1 MGGSTSAGPL
11 SSRPGRPSSPWMNPS
26 EHRERRGAGSARAAA
41 ASLIVA
47 AAVLSLPAPAAA
59 QDTEWNR
66 YTLEDLAGVYVRAET
81 NQGCEGAG
89 ISAESVRMD
98 AVAAL
103 EAAEVP
109 LLSRREMLESPGLPE
124 LRVTLECG
132 GGVAGVVGY
141 SVSVRVQQATQ
152 MIRDTQI
159 TLSEAVT
166 WWTTGVGVAE
176 AGTTA
181 EALGAEL
188 LGRITA
194 FAEAFAA
201 ANAEEGGSD

>member
-1 MGGSTSAGPL
+1 MSGTASDGPTST
-11 SSRPGRPSSPWMNPS
+11 
-26 EHRERRGAGSARAAA
+26 RRGAALPAV
-41 ASLIVA
+41 VA
-47 AAVLSLPAPAAA
+47 AAILSLPTPAAA

-66 YTLEDLAGVYVRAET
+66 YTLEELVGVHVHAET
-81 NQGCEGAG
+81 NLGCEGAG
-89 ISAESVRMD
+89 VSAESIRAD
-98 AVAAL
+98 AEAAL

-109 LLSRREMLESPGLPE
+109 LLTEREMLESPGLPE

-141 SVSVRVQQATQ
+141 SVSVRMQQATQ
-152 MIRDTQI
+152 MIRDNQI

-176 AGTTA
+176 AGTVS

-188 LGRITA
+188 QARLTV
-194 FAEAFAA
+194 FADAFAA
-201 ANAEEGGSD
+201 ANAEEEGSG

>member
-1 MGGSTSAGPL
+1 MGRRAPDGPMSA
-11 SSRPGRPSSPWMNPS
+11 
-26 EHRERRGAGSARAAA
+26 RRGA
-41 ASLIVA
+41 ASLATVA
-47 AAVLSLPAPAAA
+47 AAMLCLPAPGSA

-66 YTLEDLAGVYVRAET
+66 YTLEDLVGVHVRAET

-89 ISAESVRMD
+89 LSAQSIRMD

-109 LLSRREMLESPGLPE
+109 LLTEREMLESPGIPE

-141 SVSVRVQQATQ
+141 SVSVRIQQATQ
-152 MIRDTQI
+152 MIRDNQI

-176 AGTTA
+176 AGTVA
-181 EALGAEL
+181 DALGTEL
-188 LGRITA
+188 RARLGVFADA
-194 FAEAFAA
+194 FAT
-201 ANAEEGGSD
+201 ANAEEEGSG

>member
-1 MGGSTSAGPL
+1 MEGRAPDGPASA
-11 SSRPGRPSSPWMNPS
+11 
-26 EHRERRGAGSARAAA
+26 RRGAAP
-41 ASLIVA
+41 LVA
-47 AAVLSLPAPAAA
+47 AAVAMLCLPAPGVA

-66 YTLEDLAGVYVRAET
+66 YTLEDLVGVHVRAET

-89 ISAESVRMD
+89 LSAESVRTE

-109 LLSRREMLESPGLPE
+109 LLTEREMLESPGIPE
-124 LRVTLECG
+124 LRVTVECG

-152 MIRDTQI
+152 MIRDNQI

-176 AGTTA
+176 AGTVA
-181 EALGAEL
+181 GALGAEL
-188 LGRITA
+188 QARLSA
-194 FAEAFAA
+194 FADAFAA
-201 ANAEEGGSD
+201 ANAEEEGSG

>member
-1 MGGSTSAGPL
+1 MAD
-11 SSRPGRPSSPWMNPS
+11 SSLPGRASYM
-26 EHRERRGAGSARAAA
+26 RRPRVAGAGRAVMALAVAVTAAVFAVATPGA
-41 ASLIVA
+41 AS
-47 AAVLSLPAPAAA
+47 A
-59 QDTEWNR
+59 QDTDWNR
-66 YTLEDLAGVYVRAET
+66 YTLDGLAGVYVRAET

-89 ISAESVRMD
+89 ISAETVRAD
-98 AVAAL
+98 AEAVL

-109 LLSRREMLESPGLPE
+109 LLAEREMLASPGLPE

-166 WWTTGVGVAE
+166 WWTSQVGVSE
-176 AGTTA
+176 AALTA
-181 EALGAEL
+181 DALGTALEAKLAE
-188 LGRITA
+188 
-194 FAEAFAA
+194 FAEAFRA
-201 ANAEEGGSD
+201 ANAEEEGPG

>member
-1 MGGSTSAGPL
+1 MSGSTSDGPL
-11 SSRPGRPSSPWMNPS
+11 TAR
-26 EHRERRGAGSARAAA
+26 HGAALGVAFLAAF
-41 ASLIVA
+41 VG
-47 AAVLSLPAPAAA
+47 LPAPAAA

-66 YTLEDLAGVYVRAET
+66 YTLEDLVGVYVRAET

-89 ISAESVRMD
+89 LSAESIRTD

-103 EAAEVP
+103 EAAEIP
-109 LLSRREMLESPGLPE
+109 LLSEREMLESPGLPE

-141 SVSVRVQQATQ
+141 SVSVRMQQATQ
-152 MIRDTQI
+152 MIRDNQI

-176 AGTTA
+176 AGTVS
-181 EALGAEL
+181 EALDTEL
-188 LGRITA
+188 AARLGV

-201 ANAEEGGSD
+201 ANAEEEGSG

>member
-1 MGGSTSAGPL
+1 MEGRALDGPV
-11 SSRPGRPSSPWMNPS
+11 PA
-26 EHRERRGAGSARAAA
+26 RRGAALVVAAA
-41 ASLIVA
+41 AAMLCWPVSG
-47 AAVLSLPAPAAA
+47 AA

-66 YTLEDLAGVYVRAET
+66 YTLEDLVGVYVRAET

-89 ISAESVRMD
+89 LSAESVRTD

-109 LLSRREMLESPGLPE
+109 LLTQREMLESPGLPE

-141 SVSVRVQQATQ
+141 SVSVRIQQATQ
-152 MIRDTQI
+152 MIRDNQI

-176 AGTTA
+176 AGA
-181 EALGAEL
+181 VADALGAEL
-188 LGRITA
+188 QARLA
-194 FAEAFAA
+194 VFSDAFAA
-201 ANAEEGGSD
+201 ANAEEEGSG